1 MEIYTVHSL
10 PSACHIFVPSTQR
23 KRNADVETGTSL
35 LLLLKLLLLVVE
47 GRKQSPGGV
56 DQKRGTEADG
66 LAGELTDRQAGRSAG
81 WQESPRWSSV
91 SGDEGISDV
100 IYESVQNWSTSVAD
114 GGMKFWGRQKIMSPT
129 STRNNTRNVSVEH
142 MYQWSWRDN
151 LAKTAS
157 QVERRVDW
165 QQVRRET
172 RCCST
177 VMWMWRKDGR
187 EWQENSMEPVRVSD
201 LVAEIQCYRHAKQSH
216 SCNISQI

>member
-1 MEIYTVHSL
+1 MHSMLDCVWKYTLYIVCPL
-10 PSACHIFVPSTQR
+10 PVTFLSPAHKGSQMQTWRQEPVCCFDWSYFFLWLKEENKVQVVLTRREEQR
-23 KRNADVETGTSL
+23 QMDW
-35 LLLLKLLLLVVE
+35 LVS
-47 GRKQSPGGV
+47 GQ
-56 DQKRGTEADG
+56 
-66 LAGELTDRQAGRSAG
+66 TDRQEDLQGDRRVHDEAVFLVMR
-81 WQESPRWSSV
+81 EYLMWSMRV
-91 SGDEGISDV
+91 S
-100 IYESVQNWSTSVAD
+100 QT

-129 STRNNTRNVSVEH
+129 STRNNTRNVSGED

-187 EWQENSMEPVRVSD
+187 EWQENNMEPVRV
-201 LVAEIQCYRHAKQSH
+201 
-216 SCNISQI
+216 